1 MEATSDQVRKLREMT
16 GSGMMDCK
24 RALMEAKGDFEAA
37 KGLLRQ
43 RGLQVAEKK
52 SDRTAKEG
60 QIFSYIHH
68 SAKIGVLVEIN
79 SETDFVARNTEFQN
93 FGREVAMQI
102 AAAQP
107 LFVSRDEINP
117 KWIEQEKE
125 IFRAQVKNKP
135 PAVQEQ
141 IIKGK
146 LEKRFEEVCL
156 LDQKFIRDDKQS
168 IRMLLTDLVSK
179 LGENVVIKKF
189 CRFEVGSE

>member
-1 MEATSDQVRKLREMT
+1 
-16 GSGMMDCK
+16 
-24 RALMEAKGDFEAA
+24 
-37 KGLLRQ
+37 
-43 RGLQVAEKK
+43 
-52 SDRTAKEG
+52 
-60 QIFSYIHH
+60 
-68 SAKIGVLVEIN
+68 
-79 SETDFVARNTEFQN
+79 
-93 FGREVAMQI
+93 MQI

>member
-1 MEATSDQVRKLREMT
+1 
-16 GSGMMDCK
+16 
-24 RALMEAKGDFEAA
+24 MEAKGDFEAA

>member
-24 RALMEAKGDFEAA
+24 RALMEAQGDFEAA